1 MTIKAPVR
9 PTPALWLKRE
19 ISNCYSILFPA
30 NNIDWDIQMSH
41 LWKYYL
47 QCVIAGPASG
57 VFIEITLLRN
67 WRNGAGCSGTPW
79 SGQAVYWNC
88 FTSRR
93 SVYPIYFYG
102 KRYKIIPNWI
112 CQHLL
117 SDVFTETY
125 EYLLLLIMQSIR
137 MKIHIDTKHLNCVS
151 IWYYKYIRTI

>member
-1 MTIKAPVR
+1 MT
-9 PTPALWLKRE
+9 
-19 ISNCYSILFPA
+19 
-30 NNIDWDIQMSH
+30 H

-93 SVYPIYFYG
+93 SVYPIYCYE
-102 KRYKIIPNWI
+102 KRYKIIPNCCRNVSIFAERCMHWDI
-112 CQHLL
+112 W
-117 SDVFTETY
+117 V
-125 EYLLLLIMQSIR
+125 LLLLIMQSIR
-137 MKIHIDTKHLNCVS
+137 MKIHIYTKHLNL
-151 IWYYKYIRTI
+151 YLFDNYKYIGKDYGNI